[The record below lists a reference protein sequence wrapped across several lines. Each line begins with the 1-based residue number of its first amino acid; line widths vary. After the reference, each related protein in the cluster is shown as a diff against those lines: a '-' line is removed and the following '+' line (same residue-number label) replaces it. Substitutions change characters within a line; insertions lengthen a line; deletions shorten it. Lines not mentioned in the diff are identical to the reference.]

1 MVAEVIIPGN
11 SKTEVMHRREICTAG
26 RWIHARHF
34 APAMDGNLSVRLDAS
49 RVLTTPTCISKGMMK
64 PGDLVVTDMQGRT
77 LSGARRPSSE
87 LAMHLLIYRFRP
99 DVCAICHAHPPIAT
113 GFAAAGLPLDKPIL
127 GEAVSSLGC
136 VPLAPYGTPGTT
148 ELCDSIEPLLQNH
161 DAILLANHGVVTYGA
176 DLLTAFFRMETV
188 EHVAL
193 VSLVTQ
199 LLGKQTVLSAGDVDK
214 LLAARA
220 RHAAPAAE
228 SGSQF
233 TTDSKA
239 PNSKPRA
246 AKSRRDR

>member
-1 MVAEVIIPGN
+1 MSAEVIIPVN

-34 APAMDGNLSVRLDAS
+34 APGRDGNMSVRLEGS

-64 PGDLVVTDMQGRT
+64 PADLVVTDMEGRR
-77 LSGARRPSSE
+77 LSGARPPSSE
-87 LAMHLLIYRFRP
+87 LGMHLLIYRVRP
-99 DVCAICHAHPPIAT
+99 DVGAICHAHPPMAT

-127 GEAVSSLGC
+127 SEAVGSLGC

-148 ELCDSIEPLLQNH
+148 ELWDAIEPLVRNY
-161 DAILLANHGVVTYGA
+161 DAILLANHGVVTYGS

-193 VSLVTQ
+193 VSLVTE
-199 LLGKQTVLSAGDVDK
+199 LLGKQTVLSAGDIDK

-220 RHAAPAAE
+220 RHAAPEAGPAPTT
-228 SGSQF
+228 GSNN
-233 TTDSKA
+233 KG
-239 PNSKPRA
+239 RA
-246 AKSRRDR
+246 AKTRRRH